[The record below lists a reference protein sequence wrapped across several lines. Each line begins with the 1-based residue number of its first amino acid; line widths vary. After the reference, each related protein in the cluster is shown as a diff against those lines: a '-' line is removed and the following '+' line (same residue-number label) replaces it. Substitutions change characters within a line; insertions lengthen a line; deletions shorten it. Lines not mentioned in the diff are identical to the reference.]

1 MNILFQSRK
10 YLQNRKAKEN
20 GNFSSLCEEQPI
32 RLCISY
38 YTGKVYQRPT
48 HTRG

>member
-10 YLQNRKAKEN
+10 CLQNLKAKEN

-32 RLCISY
+32 RLCIKLLH
-38 YTGKVYQRPT
+38 G
-48 HTRG
+48 